1 MRWKN
6 NRALI
11 IRALLTTLLSMPVLV
26 HSAEVDDLKTT
37 AEQLIAALNKGDL
50 DTWATLVHEQ
60 AVGFYAFSPF
70 PVEGKAALRQNF
82 QGLLSTTEHL
92 AITPLNFQYRVVG
105 DTGYVWG
112 HVMIAFKPKDGP
124 LRVSWAREL
133 MTYGKSGGQW
143 RMVTVHVSA
152 IPANGL

>member
-1 MRWKN
+1 MQWGK

-11 IRALLTTLLSMPVLV
+11 ILALLTTLSSPVIV
-26 HSAEVDDLKTT
+26 HSAETDDLKAT
-37 AEQLIAALNKGDL
+37 AEKLIASLNKGDL

-82 QGLLSTTEHL
+82 QGLFSTTEHL

-124 LRVSWAREL
+124 MRVFWAREL
-133 MTYGKSGGQW
+133 MTYSKSGGKW

-152 IPANGL
+152 IPTNGL

>member
-1 MRWKN
+1 MQGGTK
-6 NRALI
+6 RAMLI
-11 IRALLTTLLSMPVLV
+11 CALLTTLSTPRIVRG
-26 HSAEVDDLKTT
+26 AEINDLKAT

-50 DTWATLVHEQ
+50 DTWATFVHEQ

-70 PVEGKAALRQNF
+70 PVEGKTALRQNF
-82 QGLLSTTEHL
+82 QGLLSTTENL
-92 AITPLNFQYRVVG
+92 AITSLNFQYRVVG

-124 LRVSWAREL
+124 MRVSWAREL
-133 MTYGKSGGQW
+133 MTYTKSGGKW